1 VIIVFRYEDQIDLID
16 NVGISQLDSSP
27 IPLMGET
34 LIVPVST
41 TIGRTIRGYRDIK
54 HGGRYPVIGAD
65 PRPRPAFHH
74 PISDHYLGGDVGV
87 MSYEKDHRQFIVWN
101 TPFMNHNHFPLRI
114 PEKIADGKIKTGG
127 SDTYAE
133 VNLGQ

>member
-1 VIIVFRYEDQIDLID
+1 
-16 NVGISQLDSSP
+16 
-27 IPLMGET
+27 MGET